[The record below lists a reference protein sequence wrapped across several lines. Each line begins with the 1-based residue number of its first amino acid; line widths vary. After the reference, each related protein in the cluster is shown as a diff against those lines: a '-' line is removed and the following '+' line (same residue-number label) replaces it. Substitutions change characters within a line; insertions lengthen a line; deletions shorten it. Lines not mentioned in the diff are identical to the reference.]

1 MSLSVKKKL
10 GKAPSPNHL
19 VYANQDFNHAMLEFN
34 HFKAKNGELLD
45 NMLVHFENP
54 TAKRRK
60 PDGATADDE
69 LKDTTEQ
76 ANINALNLELPAT
89 LAVESDNDDV
99 PTITRLGS
107 FEVRIP
113 RSIEVPAPSSQ
124 DSFEDKP
131 DSLKVEVPDSL
142 EEYDSLPG
150 HSNF

>member
-1 MSLSVKKKL
+1 
-10 GKAPSPNHL
+10 
-19 VYANQDFNHAMLEFN
+19 MLELN

-76 ANINALNLELPAT
+76 ALTLVRRIRELPAT